1 MGHCG
6 PIFYSRSWPS
16 VVNQHR
22 RSQGIPGLRPLA
34 DAHARTCQIVEYI
47 VIGPPTRRERR
58 RLELAKDTAVNHRPA
73 TSQQDRA
80 ANEARREA
88 LPPHVFNHQELFT
101 RLGDDLELVTELIE
115 LFLESAPK
123 LLGDVQRAVERRDS
137 KAVERAAHRL
147 RSSAGNFGRSEAV
160 KAALRLEVLGRKGEL
175 ADIDSAFQTLH
186 DEFGRLGK
194 ALAEWVPSNV
204 PARAVLPR
212 VAIPTGLR

>member
-1 MGHCG
+1 M
-6 PIFYSRSWPS
+6 
-16 VVNQHR
+16 
-22 RSQGIPGLRPLA
+22 
-34 DAHARTCQIVEYI
+34 
-47 VIGPPTRRERR
+47 
-58 RLELAKDTAVNHRPA
+58 
-73 TSQQDRA
+73 
-80 ANEARREA
+80 
-88 LPPHVFNHQELFT
+88 FNHQELFT

-204 PARAVLPR
+204 PASAVLPR